1 MLLGLFLFIVIQY
14 RTSRIKLLYFYW
26 FCFKKTASCR
36 NKGAECRLIKELNG
50 SLDQ

>member
-14 RTSRIKLLYFYW
+14 RTSKIKLLYFYW

-36 NKGAECRLIKELNG
+36 ERGPIYKLIKNFNG
-50 SLDQ
+50 RLDQ

>member
-26 FCFKKTASCR
+26 FYFKKTASCR
-36 NKGAECRLIKELNG
+36 DTGAVCRLIKKFNG